1 MRVLG
6 HPRGRRVSPMTEL
19 VIWPAGQSDW
29 FSCSPDQ
36 ITWLDRTTLSA
47 GRDPTLHRSP
57 RCPGLRHV
65 HYRWELFSR
74 DTTHAVYLAPYTD
87 GSPGHFKE
95 VQSQAVNTLPPALP
109 RFESHPVEL
118 TEGSWV
124 VSVGKWILPL
134 RVSASEDD
142 GQPPEEPAVTVLG
155 PTKENTV
162 GAAQMP
168 GSASPALPD
177 AVSKVD
183 AYFKRNGL
191 ARMALAYYYRDYIL
205 GTVAPRTA
213 AMIDVA
219 IALDLSAEGTV
230 GEFKKE
236 LQRRIWNEQHH
247 QRELAQFLLANG
259 LIGRPDLDRALRVA
273 AANEA
278 SGITKVARDRLGYR
292 HKR

>member
-1 MRVLG
+1 
-6 HPRGRRVSPMTEL
+6 MTEL
-19 VIWPAGQSDW
+19 VIWPAGRSDW

-65 HYRWELFSR
+65 QYRWELFSR

-95 VQSQAVNTLPPALP
+95 VQAQAVNTLPPALP
-109 RFESHPVEL
+109 RFETHPVEL
-118 TEGSWV
+118 TEGAWV
-124 VSVGKWILPL
+124 VSVGQWILPL
-134 RVSASEDD
+134 RVSTSQDD
-142 GQPPEEPAVTVLG
+142 PQRPEELTGGVLG

-162 GAAQMP
+162 GPAQVP
-168 GSASPALPD
+168 GSVSPALPD

-205 GTVAPRTA
+205 GTVAPRTT

-219 IALDLSAEGTV
+219 IALDLSAEGAV

-278 SGITKVARDRLGYR
+278 SGRTKVARDRLSYR

>member
-1 MRVLG
+1 
-6 HPRGRRVSPMTEL
+6 MTEL
-19 VIWPAGQSDW
+19 VIWPAGRSDW

-65 HYRWELFSR
+65 QYRWELFSR
-74 DTTHAVYLAPYTD
+74 DTTHAVYLAPYAD

-95 VQSQAVNTLPPALP
+95 VQAQAVNTLPPALP
-109 RFESHPVEL
+109 RFESQPVEL
-118 TEGSWV
+118 TEGAWV

-134 RVSASEDD
+134 RISISEDD
-142 GQPPEEPAVTVLG
+142 PQRPEELPGAVLG

-162 GAAQMP
+162 GAAQAP
-168 GSASPALPD
+168 GSAGPALPD

-183 AYFKRNGL
+183 TYFRRNGL

-205 GTVAPRTA
+205 GTVAPRTT
-213 AMIDVA
+213 AMIEVA

-278 SGITKVARDRLGYR
+278 SGRTKVARERLNYR

>member
-1 MRVLG
+1 
-6 HPRGRRVSPMTEL
+6 MTEL
-19 VIWPAGQSDW
+19 VIWPAGRSDW

-65 HYRWELFSR
+65 QYRWELFSR
-74 DTTHAVYLAPYTD
+74 DTTHAVYLAPYAD

-95 VQSQAVNTLPPALP
+95 VQAQAVNTLPPALP
-109 RFESHPVEL
+109 RFETQPVEL
-118 TEGSWV
+118 TEGAWV

-134 RVSASEDD
+134 RISISEDD
-142 GQPPEEPAVTVLG
+142 PQRPEELPGAVLG

-162 GAAQMP
+162 GAAQAP
-168 GSASPALPD
+168 GSAGQALPD

-183 AYFKRNGL
+183 TYFRRNGL

-205 GTVAPRTA
+205 GTVAPRTT
-213 AMIDVA
+213 AMIEVA

-278 SGITKVARDRLGYR
+278 SGRTKVARERLNYR

>member
-1 MRVLG
+1 MA
-6 HPRGRRVSPMTEL
+6 EL
-19 VIWPAGQSDW
+19 VIWPAGHSDW
-29 FSCSPDQ
+29 FSCSPDH

-95 VQSQAVNTLPPALP
+95 VQAQAVSTLPPALP
-109 RFESHPVEL
+109 RFETHPVEL
-118 TEGSWV
+118 AEGAWV
-124 VSVGKWILPL
+124 VSIGKWILPL
-134 RVSASEDD
+134 RISTSEDD
-142 GQPPEEPAVTVLG
+142 PQRTEESAGGVLG

-162 GAAQMP
+162 GPAQVP
-168 GSASPALPD
+168 GSASPVLPD

-183 AYFKRNGL
+183 GYFKRNGL

-205 GTVAPRTA
+205 GTVAPRTT

-247 QRELAQFLLANG
+247 QRELAQFLLADG

-278 SGITKVARDRLGYR
+278 SGRTKVARERLSYR

>member
-1 MRVLG
+1 MA
-6 HPRGRRVSPMTEL
+6 EL
-19 VIWPAGQSDW
+19 VIWPAGHSDW

-36 ITWLDRTTLSA
+36 ITWLDRATLSA
-47 GRDPTLHRSP
+47 GQDPTLHRSP

-95 VQSQAVNTLPPALP
+95 VQAQAVSTLPPALP
-109 RFESHPVEL
+109 RFETHPVEL
-118 TEGSWV
+118 AEGTWV
-124 VSVGKWILPL
+124 VSVGQWILPL
-134 RVSASEDD
+134 RVSAASDD
-142 GQPPEEPAVTVLG
+142 GQPAGEPAGTVLG

-162 GAAQMP
+162 GATPGP

-205 GTVAPRTA
+205 GTVAPRTT

-247 QRELAQFLLANG
+247 QRELAHFLLANG

-278 SGITKVARDRLGYR
+278 SGRTKVARERLSYR
-292 HKR
+292 PKR

>member
-1 MRVLG
+1 MGYQLRL
-6 HPRGRRVSPMTEL
+6 H
-19 VIWPAGQSDW
+19 GQ
-29 FSCSPDQ
+29 
-36 ITWLDRTTLSA
+36 IRTWLAGLRDTEPEQARVVGEAMLALIDAGEALGPPLVVALASALGQPEESA
-47 GRDPTLHRSP
+47 GT
-57 RCPGLRHV
+57 
-65 HYRWELFSR
+65 
-74 DTTHAVYLAPYTD
+74 
-87 GSPGHFKE
+87 
-95 VQSQAVNTLPPALP
+95 
-109 RFESHPVEL
+109 
-118 TEGSWV
+118 
-124 VSVGKWILPL
+124 I
-134 RVSASEDD
+134 
-142 GQPPEEPAVTVLG
+142 LG

-162 GAAQMP
+162 AAAQKT

-205 GTVAPRTA
+205 GTVAPRTT

-278 SGITKVARDRLGYR
+278 SGRTKVARDRLSYR

>member
-1 MRVLG
+1 MA
-6 HPRGRRVSPMTEL
+6 EL
-19 VIWPAGQSDW
+19 VIWPAGHSDW
-29 FSCSPDQ
+29 LSCSPDH
-36 ITWLDRTTLSA
+36 ITWLDRATLSA
-47 GRDPTLHRSP
+47 GRDPTLHRLP

-65 HYRWELFSR
+65 QYRWELFSR

-87 GSPGHFKE
+87 GSPGHFRE
-95 VQSQAVNTLPPALP
+95 VQAQAVNTLPPALP
-109 RFESHPVEL
+109 RFETHPVEL
-118 TEGSWV
+118 AEGAWV
-124 VSVGKWILPL
+124 VSVGKWVLPL
-134 RVSASEDD
+134 RVQVSADEPVRPA
-142 GQPPEEPAVTVLG
+142 GQADAVPG
-155 PTKENTV
+155 FTKENTV
-162 GAAQMP
+162 GAAVRGP
-168 GSASPALPD
+168 GAASAALPD

-205 GTVAPRTA
+205 GTVAPRTTP
-213 AMIDVA
+213 MIDVA

-247 QRELAQFLLANG
+247 QRELAEFLLANG
-259 LIGRPDLDRALRVA
+259 LIGRPDLESALRMA

-278 SGITKVARDRLGYR
+278 SGRTQVARERLSYR

>member
-1 MRVLG
+1 MV
-6 HPRGRRVSPMTEL
+6 EL
-19 VIWPAGQSDW
+19 VIWPAGHSDW
-29 FSCSPDQ
+29 FGCSPDQ
-36 ITWLDRTTLSA
+36 IIWLDRATLSA

-57 RCPGLRHV
+57 RCPGLRYV

-74 DTTHAVYLAPYTD
+74 DTTHAVYLAPYKD

-95 VQSQAVNTLPPALP
+95 VQAQAVSTLPPALP
-109 RFESHPVEL
+109 RFETHPVEL
-118 TEGSWV
+118 AEGSWV
-124 VSVGKWILPL
+124 VSIGKWILPL
-134 RVSASEDD
+134 RISTSEDD
-142 GQPPEEPAVTVLG
+142 PQPEEPVGTVLG

-162 GAAQMP
+162 GAAQLP

-183 AYFKRNGL
+183 AYFKRNAL
-191 ARMALAYYYRDYIL
+191 ARMTLAYYYRDYIL
-205 GTVAPRTA
+205 GTVAPRTT

-278 SGITKVARDRLGYR
+278 SGRTKVARERLNYR

>member
-1 MRVLG
+1 MV
-6 HPRGRRVSPMTEL
+6 EL
-19 VIWPAGQSDW
+19 VIRPAGHGDW
-29 FSCSPDQ
+29 FSCPPDQ
-36 ITWLDRTTLSA
+36 IIWLDRATLSA

-74 DTTHAVYLAPYTD
+74 DPTHTVYLAPYKD

-95 VQSQAVNTLPPALP
+95 VQAQAVNTLPPALP
-109 RFESHPVEL
+109 RFETHPVEL

-134 RVSASEDD
+134 RVSSSEDD
-142 GQPPEEPAVTVLG
+142 PPQSEEMAGTVLG
-155 PTKENTV
+155 PTKENTIGV
-162 GAAQMP
+162 TQMP

-183 AYFKRNGL
+183 AYLKRNSL

-205 GTVAPRTA
+205 GTVAPRTTP
-213 AMIDVA
+213 MIDVA

-247 QRELAQFLLANG
+247 QRELPQFLLANG
-259 LIGRPDLDRALRVA
+259 LIGRPDLDRALQVA

-278 SGITKVARDRLGYR
+278 SGRTKVARKRLNYR
-292 HKR
+292 PKR

>member
-1 MRVLG
+1 
-6 HPRGRRVSPMTEL
+6 VS
-19 VIWPAGQSDW
+19 
-29 FSCSPDQ
+29 
-36 ITWLDRTTLSA
+36 
-47 GRDPTLHRSP
+47 
-57 RCPGLRHV
+57 
-65 HYRWELFSR
+65 
-74 DTTHAVYLAPYTD
+74 
-87 GSPGHFKE
+87 
-95 VQSQAVNTLPPALP
+95 TLPPALP
-109 RFESHPVEL
+109 RFETQPVEL
-118 TEGSWV
+118 TEGAWV

-134 RVSASEDD
+134 RISTSEDD
-142 GQPPEEPAVTVLG
+142 PQRPEELTGAVLG

-162 GAAQMP
+162 GAAQAP
-168 GSASPALPD
+168 GSAGPALPD

-183 AYFKRNGL
+183 AYFRRNGL

-205 GTVAPRTA
+205 GTVAPRTT

-278 SGITKVARDRLGYR
+278 SGRTKVARERLNYR